1 MHRRLLYAL
10 SATAIGLAMAGCDLV
25 PAPPLPAGTVITLK
39 PVAEGLT
46 SPVKLVAPPDGSGR
60 LFVVDQTGKIRII
73 DSHGALLPEPFLD
86 VSSKMVQVGIDFGN
100 GLIFDERG
108 LLGLVFHPDFA
119 SNGVFFI
126 FYSAP
131 PGDETPD
138 GFNCEN
144 HVSRYIVSEDDEN
157 RADADSESILL
168 RIQKPQFNHNG
179 GDLVFGPDGKLYIS
193 TGDGGEANDVGDGHT
208 PDLGNAQDK
217 SKLLGKILRID
228 VDGGE
233 PYTIPLDNPFA
244 YVPGAR
250 GEIWAYGLRNPFRI
264 AFDKGGSRRLFA
276 ADVGQDLFEEVD
288 IITRGGNYG
297 WNIRE
302 GTHCFDTNAPGQPP
316 QNCNVLGADLS
327 LLTPPILDYP
337 HVAAADGPSG
347 ISVIG
352 GAVYRGSAAPE
363 LKQRYIFGDFT
374 RSFIAADG
382 SLFAATEQAGG
393 SWTLDELAIAGEP
406 DGRLHRFVLG
416 FGEDAANE
424 LYILTSDNVGPFG
437 TTGKVFRIA
446 TSP

>member
-1 MHRRLLYAL
+1 MHRGLPYAL
-10 SATAIGLAMAGCDLV
+10 SAVAMALAFAGCDLV
-25 PAPPLPAGTVITLK
+25 PAPPLPGGTVITLQ

-60 LFVVDQTGKIRII
+60 LFVVDQIGKIRII
-73 DSHGALLPEPFLD
+73 DANGALLPEPFLD
-86 VSSKMVQVGIDFGN
+86 VSSKMVDVGIDFGN

-108 LLGLVFHPDFA
+108 LLGLAFHPNFA

-131 PGDETPD
+131 PSDETPD

-144 HVSRYIVSEDDEN
+144 RVSRYIVSEEDEN

-193 TGDGGEANDVGDGHT
+193 TGDGGEANDVGLGHT

-217 SKLLGKILRID
+217 SNLLGKILRID
-228 VDGGE
+228 VDSGS
-233 PYTIPLDNPFA
+233 PYSVPLDNPFVL
-244 YVPGAR
+244 VPGAR

-264 AFDKGGSRRLFA
+264 SFDTGGSRRLFA

-302 GTHCFDTNAPGQPP
+302 AMHCFDPAAPGQPP
-316 QNCNVLGADLS
+316 DNCAVLGADLT
-327 LLTPPILDYP
+327 LLSSPILDYP
-337 HVAAADGPSG
+337 HVAAAEGPSG

-352 GAVYRGSAAPE
+352 GAVYRGAAAPE
-363 LKQRYIFGDFT
+363 LKRRYVFGDFS
-374 RSFIAADG
+374 RSFFAADG

-393 SWTLDELAIAGEP
+393 SWTLNELAIAGEP

-424 LYILTSDNVGPFG
+424 LYALTSDNLGPIG
-437 TTGKVFRIA
+437 ATGRVFRIS